1 MKIKEAGLITKQE
14 VLKQLKRYGIEIKSR
29 TLAYYIAEKLIEP
42 PIKKGMPGIT
52 GSVSFF
58 KEQTPLIIVGLE
70 KLNKKYGLAL
80 KEISKY
86 RSIVYNFDQKELI
99 KYLAEPKKNETELKQ
114 QLTRLENIRFFMV
127 LNHYACAE
135 AGYQYDYENGGF
147 TIEGKRILVVNF
159 HEIKEGKLV
168 ELHVELKVAAP
179 GKIKSLSD
187 LPDFKEV
194 IYSRK
199 GIEII

>member
-1 MKIKEAGLITKQE
+1 MNTC
-14 VLKQLKRYGIEIKSR
+14 S
-29 TLAYYIAEKLIEP
+29 
-42 PIKKGMPGIT
+42 IT

-70 KLNKKYGLAL
+70 KLNKIYGLAL

-114 QLTRLENIRFFMV
+114 QLTRLESIRFFMV

-135 AGYQYDYENGGF
+135 AGYQYDYEHGGV

-159 HEIKEGKLV
+159 HEIKDGKLA
-168 ELHVELKVAAP
+168 ELHVKLKKTAP

-187 LPDFKEV
+187 LPGFKEV